1 MTNVRTIL
9 SGCVQRRALAVLFAV
24 LAVPAAG
31 RGDDALPARIEL
43 MPGHVQLHNARSR
56 QQLVVTGFYGPEDIR
71 DVTGTV
77 TFESTDPDVVR
88 IDGTVA
94 HPVGD
99 GMATITARLGDQ
111 SATAPVIVWGTANNP
126 PISFHNET
134 LAALTKAG
142 CNMGAC
148 HGSPSGK
155 GGFRLSLR
163 GYDAPL
169 DVLTLRT
176 EALGRRTNILNPDDS
191 LLLKKPLMEVAHGGG
206 RRLKKGDAAHT
217 VLRQWIAEGM
227 RLDND
232 THATLEHIEVLP
244 KQRVFQ
250 DNGTRQQLFVY
261 GYYSDGSIRD
271 VTPLTVFSS
280 SSESIATVNEHGLV
294 EKAGR
299 GEVAILARILD
310 KMDTG
315 YVTFLETVQGF
326 AWNNP
331 PEYNFVDQLVD
342 EKLQQL
348 QIPPSDLCSDDEFL
362 RRATLDTTG
371 RLPSVAE
378 TEAFLN
384 DLSTDKRSRLVD
396 QLLSSKDH
404 AAFWAL
410 KWADVLRVN
419 SGKLNATG
427 VAKFNRWIYE
437 GVLNDQPMD
446 EFARQLLTASGSVYE
461 NPAANYWRASRE
473 PTDATETTA
482 QLFLGIRIQCA
493 KCHNHPFERW
503 SQDNYYGISAAFARI
518 GRKPGATTNDEVIFT
533 QDAGDVTQPRTGK
546 TMKVH
551 LLLKGDVDVAAEN
564 DRRAVF
570 AEWLTQSDNPF
581 FAKSVANRIWGHLM
595 GRGIVDPVDDFRDSN
610 PPSNAALLDELSRQ
624 FVANGFSRKWV
635 IRTIM
640 NSATYQRSSRTNELN
655 QADEMYF
662 SHATTRML
670 TAEQL
675 LDAICS
681 VTAVPEAF
689 PGVPAGT
696 PAAQLPE
703 PPKDHYFLKIFGQP
717 QREMACECERANES
731 NLSQALQMINGPTVH
746 NKLRDDAGRINQLM
760 VGGKTDDEIIT
771 ALYLSAVSRTPST
784 EELTAAKNHI
794 ASSENRRFGL
804 EDVGWAVLN
813 SKEFLFQH

>member
-1 MTNVRTIL
+1 MTNVELNRT
-9 SGCVQRRALAVLFAV
+9 GRNRRGAFALL
-24 LAVPAAG
+24 LALLAAPSAG
-31 RGDDALPARIEL
+31 WAAEAAPARLEL
-43 MPGHVQLHNARSR
+43 TPGHLQLHTARAR
-56 QQLVVTGFYGPEDIR
+56 QQLAVTGYYGPEDLR
-71 DVTGTV
+71 DVTGEA
-77 TFESTDPDVVR
+77 TFESSDPKVVS
-88 IDGTVA
+88 IDGSVV
-94 HPVGD
+94 HPVGN
-99 GMATITARLGDQ
+99 GSAIITARLGDQ
-111 SATAPVIVWGTANNP
+111 TATAAVMVWGFEHNP
-126 PISFHNET
+126 PVSFENET

-163 GYDAPL
+163 GYDPPL

-206 RRLKKGDAAHT
+206 RRLKKGDAAHV
-217 VLRQWIAEGM
+217 VLRQWIAQGM
-227 RLDND
+227 QLDPAN
-232 THATLEHIEVLP
+232 HATLERLEVLP
-244 KQRVFQ
+244 KQRVFN
-250 DNGTRQQLFVY
+250 DNGKRQQLIVN
-261 GYYSDGSIRD
+261 GYYSDGSVRD
-271 VTPLTVFSS
+271 LTPLAVFSS
-280 SSESIATVNEHGLV
+280 SSESIATVNENGLV

-299 GEVAILARILD
+299 GEVAILARFLD
-310 KMDTG
+310 KMDTS
-315 YVTFLETVQGF
+315 YVTFLETVPGF

-331 PEYNFVDQLVD
+331 PEYNFIDQLVD
-342 EKLQQL
+342 AKLQQL

-362 RRATLDTTG
+362 RRATLDATG
-371 RLPSVAE
+371 RLPTTAE

-384 DLSTDKRSRLVD
+384 DLSQDKRSRVVD

-404 AAFWAL
+404 AAFWGL

-437 GVLNDQPMD
+437 GVLNDQPMN
-446 EFARQLLTASGSVYE
+446 EFAQELLTAAGSVYE
-461 NPAANYWRASRE
+461 NPAASYWRASRE

-518 GRKPGATTNDEVIFT
+518 GRKPGATTNDEVIFL
-533 QDAGDVTQPRTGK
+533 QDGGEVTQPRTGK

-551 LLLKGDVDVAAEN
+551 LLLKGDVEVPADT
-564 DRRAVF
+564 DRREVF
-570 AEWLTQSDNPF
+570 AQWLTQADNPF
-581 FAKSVANRIWGHLM
+581 FAKSVVNRIWGHLM

-610 PPSNAALLDELSRQ
+610 PPSNAPLLDELSKQ
-624 FVANGFSRKWV
+624 FVANGFSRRWA

-681 VTAVPEAF
+681 VTSVPEPF

-703 PPKDHYFLKIFGQP
+703 PPKDHYFL
-717 QREMACECERANES
+717 
-731 NLSQALQMINGPTVH
+731 
-746 NKLRDDAGRINQLM
+746 
-760 VGGKTDDEIIT
+760 
-771 ALYLSAVSRTPST
+771 
-784 EELTAAKNHI
+784 
-794 ASSENRRFGL
+794 
-804 EDVGWAVLN
+804 
-813 SKEFLFQH
+813 